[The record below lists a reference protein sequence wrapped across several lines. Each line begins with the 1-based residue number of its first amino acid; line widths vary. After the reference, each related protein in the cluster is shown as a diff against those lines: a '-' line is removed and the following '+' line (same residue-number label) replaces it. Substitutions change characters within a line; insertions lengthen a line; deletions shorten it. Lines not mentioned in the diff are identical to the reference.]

1 MNMAKK
7 IIPTP
12 EETVPSGLQPG
23 RIDEQIS
30 KPGTYEIT
38 DNEEFK
44 IELHMRQKDGR
55 WVTCEE
61 KLGEKTHQVVFRM
74 WSYEEEIELRKRA
87 TQYDSVK
94 HWHFID
100 HDILNRLKI
109 QRLMK
114 SWSLEQ
120 DNARLKLLHVN
131 GVMADESFNA
141 VMKLHPNI
149 LRKIIEGMNE
159 VLELNG

>member
-1 MNMAKK
+1 MAKK

-12 EETVPSGLQPG
+12 EDAVPSGLQPG
-23 RIDEQIS
+23 RVDEQIS
-30 KPGTYEIT
+30 KPGVYEIT
-38 DNEEFK
+38 DNEEFN
-44 IELHMRQKDGR
+44 IALHMRLKDSR
-55 WVTCEE
+55 WVMCDE
-61 KLGEKTHQVVFRM
+61 KFAEKTHSVVFRM

-87 TQYDSVK
+87 TQYDPIK

-100 HDILNRLKI
+100 HDILNRLKV

-114 SWSLEQ
+114 SWTFDE
-120 DNARLKLLHVN
+120 DNARLRLLHVN
-131 GVMADESFNA
+131 GVMVDESFNA

-159 VLELNG
+159 ILELNG